1 MIGILKKLL
10 KIFKFDEGG
19 GGDCV
24 TRRDFLN
31 FGRWSRCRLRGPGPD
46 GQRQGRHPRPPGG
59 CRDRRRL
66 LGSRCCCCCCCRP
79 PGPDAEEDE
88 GRRLHEGHH
97 AEDDGADR
105 RCDVELLK
113 TITGNKYY

>member
-1 MIGILKKLL
+1 MKGV
-10 KIFKFDEGG
+10 

-31 FGRWSRCRLRGPGPD
+31 FGTGSRCLLRGPRPD

-59 CRDRRRL
+59 CRDRRRS
-66 LGSRCCCCCCCRP
+66 LGSRCCCCCCCRSA
-79 PGPDAEEDE
+79 GPDAQEDE
-88 GRRLHEGHH
+88 GRRLHEGHQ
-97 AEDDGADR
+97 AKDGRTDGWP
-105 RCDVELLK
+105 DVELLK